1 MNRDP
6 SRLSSSC
13 SLRNDSARRAPVRW
27 LALAAVAIACTAPPL
42 QAASNP
48 SSQGKDVKLRVLSS
62 PVQYVSGGDARIE
75 VRAAPGLHDK
85 LQFYINGSR
94 VDVPLHRS
102 ATDAV
107 RLHDIQGALGRQPL
121 VDSAKPPGYR
131 LTDLGGNTIDYSRPD
146 QARPPGT

>member
-1 MNRDP
+1 MNKKQ
-6 SRLSSSC
+6 SRSLSFRMKSD
-13 SLRNDSARRAPVRW
+13 RARRHLPHAW
-27 LALAAVAIACTAPPL
+27 LALAAATAALASPLL
-42 QAASNP
+42 QATSNP
-48 SSQGKDVKLRVLSS
+48 SSQGKDVQLRIVSS
-62 PVQYVSGGDARIE
+62 PAQYVSGGDARIE

-121 VDSAKPPGYR
+121 VDSAKPPGDR
-131 LTDLGGNTIDYSRPD
+131 LTDLGGNTIGYSRPD